1 MHGAPVK
8 RPLDVL
14 VRYNYK
20 LLYIALKADKSA
32 SADFFPQSSPFDNNY
47 INQQK
52 KEAVRDFLFLLV
64 RAKGLASLEP
74 PAKQSTGLFF
84 RLSANTQLKLLAP
97 NSSPFAFITTKKSS
111 YQTFRFDSNS
121 FGASKGTCTAS
132 LKVYS
137 KLLQN

>member
-1 MHGAPVK
+1 MVRAKGLAVLHGAPVK

-52 KEAVRDFLFLLV
+52 KEVVRDFLFLLV
-64 RAKGLASLEP
+64 RAKGLEP
-74 PAKQSTGLFF
+74 P
-84 RLSANTQLKLLAP
+84 R
-97 NSSPFAFITTKKSS
+97 SPTRS
-111 YQTFRFDSNS
+111 
-121 FGASKGTCTAS
+121 
-132 LKVYS
+132 
-137 KLLQN
+137 